1 MTEVSFSSSNDCGK
15 VPYPRNSSVQKATQK
30 CYKQTPKLKQ
40 DKSETSGVHAIILL
54 EKLKNN
60 NQISSLNW
68 CFFTLQKK
76 EKKRSM
82 VSTIFLQLSKLKFSS
97 SKYMLD
103 QLECM
108 MACRIISW
116 SIIACHVFTLTK
128 FQIHYTARSKV

>member
-15 VPYPRNSSVQKATQK
+15 VPHPRNSSVQKATQK

-68 CFFTLQKK
+68 CFFTLKK
-76 EKKRSM
+76 EKKKKHGINHF
-82 VSTIFLQLSKLKFSS
+82 STIIKTQVQQLKVYAGSAGM
-97 SKYMLD
+97 YDGMQD
-103 QLECM
+103 NILEHYCM
-108 MACRIISW
+108 SCLYS
-116 SIIACHVFTLTK
+116 H
-128 FQIHYTARSKV
+128 